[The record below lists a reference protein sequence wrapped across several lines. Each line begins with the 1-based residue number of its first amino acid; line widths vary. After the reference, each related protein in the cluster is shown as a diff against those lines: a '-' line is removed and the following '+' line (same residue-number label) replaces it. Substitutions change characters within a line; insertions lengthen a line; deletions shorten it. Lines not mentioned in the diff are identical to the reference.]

1 MKSIANLL
9 VSWGPL
15 GVLLLAV
22 LDSAGIPLPAGVE
35 ALILVVATLDPPRAY
50 MSAGLATLG
59 SLGGNL
65 FLYYLARKG
74 GERFL
79 DQHTSSGR
87 SAKFRGWFQRYGL
100 ITVFV
105 PAILPVPLPLKAF
118 VLCAGGMGV
127 KPGTFLLVVLAAR
140 LPRYF
145 GLAWLGCKLGKGSGI
160 WLKAHTHEMMLFAAL
175 LFAVLFLAVRLA
187 TRRPASQAP
196 EGQ

>member
-1 MKSIANLL
+1 MRSLANLL

-50 MSAGLATLG
+50 TAAGLATVG
-59 SLGGNL
+59 SLAGNL

-79 DQHTSSGR
+79 DKHTSSGR
-87 SAKFRGWFQRYGL
+87 SAKLRGWFQRYGL
-100 ITVFV
+100 VTVFV
-105 PAILPVPLPLKAF
+105 PAILPVPLPLKVF

-127 KPGTFLLVVLAAR
+127 KPGTFALVVTAAR
-140 LPRYF
+140 VPRYF
-145 GLAWLGCKLGKGSGI
+145 GLAWLGSKLGNHSSA
-160 WLKAHTHEMMLFAAL
+160 WLQAHSRQMMLFAVL
-175 LFAVLFLAVRLA
+175 LFVVLLVAVRLG
-187 TRRPASQAP
+187 TRRSANQTP